1 MSVSVMVRAE
11 RGCGFRNTRGYYLC
25 GGGMEVHCHRLPL
38 PIPVCEACKR
48 PLIVPIRGIQRI
60 EPNKVWTL
68 CPEWQDL
75 SYPCHLVKCPSCF
88 PPEKAYVVWVGES
101 FYETP
106 NSFVDESRRMGIS
119 RKIPFVPDDL
129 KVGDWVFLGYRKL
142 IPTGNYNKDHEEILD
157 PGIFHAFRVST
168 IEKLLTDAQQKDQYY
183 VKTLLDRGITP
194 VVEVDSEDEVAPA
207 RERLYTNL
215 SKFMKDEPV
224 EQQEAAEE
232 EVVEHVP
239 LL

>member
-129 KVGDWVFLGYRKL
+129 EVGDWVFLGYRKL

-194 VVEVDSEDEVAPA
+194 VVEVDSEDEVEVTKA
-207 RERLYTNL
+207 RLYTNL
-215 SKFMKDEPV
+215 SKFMKDEPG

>member
-129 KVGDWVFLGYRKL
+129 EVGDWVFLGYRKL

-168 IEKLLTDAQQKDQYY
+168 IEKLLTDAQQQDQYY

-194 VVEVDSEDEVAPA
+194 VVEVDSEDEVEATKA
-207 RERLYTNL
+207 RLYTNL
-215 SKFMKDEPV
+215 SKFMKDEPG

-232 EVVEHVP
+232 EEVEHVP

>member
-25 GGGMEVHCHRLPL
+25 GGGMEVHRHRLPL
-38 PIPVCEACKR
+38 PSPVCEACKR

-75 SYPCHLVKCPSCF
+75 SYLCHQMNCPICN

-119 RKIPFVPDDL
+119 RKIPFVPDGL
-129 KVGDWVFLGYRKL
+129 EVGDWVFLGYRKL

-168 IEKLLTDAQQKDQYY
+168 IEKLLTDAQQQDQYY

-194 VVEVDSEDEVAPA
+194 VVEVDSEDEVEATKA
-207 RERLYTNL
+207 RLYTDL

>member
-129 KVGDWVFLGYRKL
+129 EVGDWVFLGYRKL

-194 VVEVDSEDEVAPA
+194 VVEVDSEDEVEVTKA
-207 RERLYTNL
+207 RLYTNL
-215 SKFMKDEPV
+215 SKFMKDEPG

-232 EVVEHVP
+232 EEVEHVP

>member
-142 IPTGNYNKDHEEILD
+142 IPTENYNKDHEEILD

-194 VVEVDSEDEVAPA
+194 VVEVDSEEEIEAVKA
-207 RERLYTNL
+207 RLYTNL
-215 SKFMKDEPV
+215 SKFMKDEPG

>member
-168 IEKLLTDAQQKDQYY
+168 IEKLLTDAQQQDQYY

-194 VVEVDSEDEVAPA
+194 VVEVDSEDEVEVTKA
-207 RERLYTNL
+207 RLYTNL

>member
-68 CPEWQDL
+68 CPEWQDP

-129 KVGDWVFLGYRKL
+129 EVGDWVFLGYRKL
-142 IPTGNYNKDHEEILD
+142 IPTGYYNKDHEEILD

-168 IEKLLTDAQQKDQYY
+168 IEKLLTDAQQQDQYY

-194 VVEVDSEDEVAPA
+194 VVEVDSEDEVEATKA
-207 RERLYTNL
+207 RLYTNL
-215 SKFMKDEPV
+215 SKFMKDEPG

-232 EVVEHVP
+232 EEVEHVP

>member
-168 IEKLLTDAQQKDQYY
+168 IEKLLTDAQQQDQYY

-194 VVEVDSEDEVAPA
+194 VVEVDSEDEVEATKA
-207 RERLYTNL
+207 RLYTNL
-215 SKFMKDEPV
+215 SKFMKDEPG

-232 EVVEHVP
+232 EEVEHVP

>member
-119 RKIPFVPDDL
+119 RKIPFVPDGL
-129 KVGDWVFLGYRKL
+129 EVGDWVFLGYRKL

-168 IEKLLTDAQQKDQYY
+168 IEKLLTDAQQQDQYY

-194 VVEVDSEDEVAPA
+194 VVEVDSEDEVEATKA
-207 RERLYTNL
+207 RLYTNL
-215 SKFMKDEPV
+215 SKFMKDEHG

-232 EVVEHVP
+232 EEVEHVP

>member
-194 VVEVDSEDEVAPA
+194 VVEVDSEDEVEVTKA
-207 RERLYTNL
+207 RLYTNL
-215 SKFMKDEPV
+215 SKFMKDEPG

-232 EVVEHVP
+232 EEVEHVP

>member
-1 MSVSVMVRAE
+1 MVRAE

-194 VVEVDSEDEVAPA
+194 VVEVDSEDEVEVTKA
-207 RERLYTNL
+207 RLYTNL
-215 SKFMKDEPV
+215 SKFMKDEPG

>member
-168 IEKLLTDAQQKDQYY
+168 IEKLLTDAQQQDQYY

-194 VVEVDSEDEVAPA
+194 VVEVDSEEEIEAA
-207 RERLYTNL
+207 KARLYTNL

-224 EQQEAAEE
+224 EQQDAAEE
-232 EVVEHVP
+232 EHD
-239 LL
+239 LLCL